1 MIKSSAQTSVLE
13 FVTLE
18 SSVMP
23 SPFAPKSLTQRT
35 LLDLSRVL
43 GDPDCGRCKRESNLC
58 VSVVFALTN
67 RNNIWTR
74 PMTQVEEDEYN
85 LRLLIVSERV
95 RQRSQEFNNATLYFW
110 ANLNW
115 SFFQKTRAKY
125 NCYGSVGSVLCF
137 RLLDT
142 GIVIH
147 ELECEYVIN
156 WWVILRF
163 TFLGWTDK
171 TYTWRICIS

>member
-1 MIKSSAQTSVLE
+1 MIKSSAQTRVLE

-23 SPFAPKSLTQRT
+23 SPFAPKSLTKRT

-43 GDPDCGRCKRESNLC
+43 GDPDCGSCKRESNFS
-58 VSVVFALTN
+58 VSVVFELTN

-85 LRLLIVSERV
+85 LRLFIVSERV
-95 RQRSQEFNNATLYFW
+95 RQRSQEFKNATFYFW
-110 ANLNW
+110 ANLKRYLNW

-125 NCYGSVGSVLCF
+125 NCNGSVGSVLCP
-137 RLLDT
+137 RLLGSWT
-142 GIVIH
+142 
-147 ELECEYVIN
+147 
-156 WWVILRF
+156 
-163 TFLGWTDK
+163 LGL
-171 TYTWRICIS
+171 